1 MYDGHVPWSEQEALG
16 ETVAVGNPRHG
27 RADMSATIP
36 EMPGTPETTMDA
48 NRTAYSVDRPPVERD
63 LPAASDPLIGSVIDH
78 FEVRGLLGEGG
89 MGRVYLAHDL
99 SLERPVA
106 LKVMREELADYP
118 ELVDRM
124 IVEARAQARIQHPH
138 VVAIYYVGRYRGA
151 PYFAMEFVNGQTL
164 EDRMKKTGPI
174 PWVEALE
181 CMIQTA
187 RALFAAHL
195 RGISHRDVKP
205 SNILLSHGS
214 TYRSS
219 KVEIKV
225 ADFGLAAPI
234 GSTEEHF
241 AGTPRYAAPE
251 RIDGRKPDHR
261 SDIYSLGIAFYEIL
275 TGQPPFDA
283 KSMTDLFAKHMAA
296 PRPAIPEHLAPWR
309 LRRLI
314 AEMLDADP
322 FKRPA
327 TYEELLGR
335 LMALRPKPVV
345 AGGVPARA
353 TALAIDLGIVAVVSE
368 IITSSLQLSDSPG
381 SITALGVLGAY
392 YIISHRFWQRTVG
405 KKMLGLKLQGTDRAV
420 TLPRLLLRFVI
431 EFWAPLMAG
440 AMIAMKL
447 GSADGVVD
455 LGVATDQLGNMVGF
469 SKIPVL
475 EEATQ
480 PLLKRLLLPNAML
493 VIPWIAGF
501 LLALFDEN
509 RQALHDRAAHT
520 KVVYAVGDD

>member
-1 MYDGHVPWSEQEALG
+1 MYDTDVRWSEQEALG
-16 ETVAVGNPRHG
+16 ETMAVGEPRTD
-27 RADMSATIP
+27 RADLSATIP
-36 EMPGTPETTMDA
+36 ETPLA
-48 NRTAYSVDRPPVERD
+48 VAQTAYTVDRPPIAREMAPGD
-63 LPAASDPLIGSVIDH
+63 DPVIGSVIDH

-124 IVEARAQARIQHPH
+124 IMEARAQARIQHPH

-164 EDRMKKTGPI
+164 EDRMKKAGPI
-174 PWVEALE
+174 PWAEALE
-181 CMIQTA
+181 CIIQTT

-195 RGISHRDVKP
+195 RGIAHRDVKP

-214 TYRSS
+214 LYRSS

-261 SDIYSLGIAFYEIL
+261 SDVYSLGITFYEIL

-283 KSMTDLFAKHMAA
+283 KSMTDLFAKHMGAA
-296 PRPAIPEHLAPWR
+296 RPPIPEDLAPWR

-314 AEMLDADP
+314 TEMMDPDP
-322 FKRPA
+322 FRRPA
-327 TYEELLGR
+327 TYEELLER

-353 TALAIDLGIVAVVSE
+353 TALAIDLGLVAVVSE
-368 IITSSLQLSDSPG
+368 VVNSTLGFADRAGSLM
-381 SITALGVLGAY
+381 ALTVLATY
-392 YIISHRFWQRTVG
+392 YLVSHRVWQRTIG
-405 KKMLGLKLQGTDRAV
+405 KRMLNLKLQGTDRAV
-420 TLPRLLLRFVI
+420 TLPRLVLRFAV
-431 EFWAPLMAG
+431 EFWAPIMAVAMVSLQMG
-440 AMIAMKL
+440 AA
-447 GSADGVVD
+447 SGVVD
-455 LGVATDQLGNMVGF
+455 LGSARDQLEAMVGV
-469 SKIPVL
+469 SKIPVI
-475 EEATQ
+475 EEAAQ
-480 PLLKRLLLPNAML
+480 PLMRRLLLPNILL
-493 VIPWIAGF
+493 VVPWIGGF
-501 LLALFDEN
+501 LLAIFDDN
-509 RQALHDRAAHT
+509 RQALHDRASHT
-520 KVVYAVGDD
+520 KVVYAVGED

>member
-1 MYDGHVPWSEQEALG
+1 MYDVRVPWSEQEALG

-27 RADMSATIP
+27 RTDMSATIP
-36 EMPGTPETTMDA
+36 ETTMAA
-48 NRTAYSVDRPPVERD
+48 NRTAYTVDRPPVERVV
-63 LPAASDPLIGSVIDH
+63 PAADDPLIGSVIDH

-118 ELVDRM
+118 ELVERM
-124 IVEARAQARIQHPH
+124 IMEARAQARIQHPH

-174 PWVEALE
+174 PWSEALE

-214 TYRSS
+214 LYRSS

-234 GSTEEHF
+234 GSTEDHF

-275 TGQPPFDA
+275 TGRAPFDA

-296 PRPAIPEHLAPWR
+296 PRPPIPEDLAPWR
-309 LRRLI
+309 LRRLV
-314 AEMLDADP
+314 AEMIEADP

-327 TYEELLGR
+327 TYEELLER

-345 AGGVPARA
+345 AGGLPARA
-353 TALAIDLGIVAVVSE
+353 TALAIDLGLVAVASE
-368 IITSSLQLSDSPG
+368 IVTSTLQLSDSPG
-381 SITALGVLGAY
+381 SLTALGLLGTY
-392 YIISHRFWQRTVG
+392 YIVCHRFWQRTVG
-405 KKMLGLKLQGTDRAV
+405 KRMLGLKLQGTDRAV
-420 TLPRLLLRFVI
+420 TLPRLLLRFVV

-440 AMIAMKL
+440 AMISL
-447 GSADGVVD
+447 EIGSASGVVS
-455 LGVATDQLGNMVGF
+455 LGAATDQLGAMVGVT
-469 SKIPVL
+469 KIPVL

-480 PLLKRLLLPNAML
+480 PLLRRLLLPNAML
-493 VIPWIAGF
+493 VIPWLAGF
-501 LLALFDEN
+501 VLALFDDN
-509 RQALHDRAAHT
+509 RQALHDRASHT
-520 KVVYAVGDD
+520 KVVYAVGED

>member
-1 MYDGHVPWSEQEALG
+1 MYDAAVPWSEQEALD
-16 ETVAVGNPRHG
+16 ETVAVGGPRTVRNDLG
-27 RADMSATIP
+27 ATVP
-36 EMPGTPETTMDA
+36 DTPLSVA
-48 NRTAYSVDRPPVERD
+48 QTAYTVDRPPVAREMAPGD
-63 LPAASDPLIGSVIDH
+63 DPLIGSVIDH

-124 IVEARAQARIQHPH
+124 IMEARAQARIQHPH

-181 CMIQTA
+181 CIIQTA

-195 RGISHRDVKP
+195 RGIAHRDVKP
-205 SNILLSHGS
+205 SNILMSHGS
-214 TYRSS
+214 LYRSS

-261 SDIYSLGIAFYEIL
+261 SDIYSLGVAFYEIL

-283 KSMTDLFAKHMAA
+283 KSMTDLFAKHMSA
-296 PRPAIPEHLAPWR
+296 PRPPISEELAPWR
-309 LRRLI
+309 LRRLVS
-314 AEMLDADP
+314 EMMDADP
-322 FKRPA
+322 FRRPA
-327 TYEELLGR
+327 TYEELLER

-353 TALAIDLGIVAVVSE
+353 TALAIDLGLVAGTSE
-368 IITSSLQLSDSPG
+368 LISGALALGDSAGSL
-381 SITALGVLGAY
+381 TALGLLATY
-392 YIISHRFWQRTVG
+392 YLVCHRLWQRTVG
-405 KKMLGLKLQGTDRAV
+405 KRMLGLRLQGTDRAV
-420 TLPRLLLRFVI
+420 TLPRLILRFAV
-431 EFWAPLMAG
+431 EFWAPIMAVV
-440 AMIAMKL
+440 MIAFQVGAASDM
-447 GSADGVVD
+447 VD
-455 LGVATDQLGNMVGF
+455 LGAATDQIGAIVGVN
-469 SKIPVL
+469 KIPVL

-480 PLLKRLLLPNAML
+480 PLLRRVLLPNVIL
-493 VIPWIAGF
+493 VVPWIAGF
-501 LLALFDEN
+501 LLALFDDN
-509 RQALHDRAAHT
+509 RQALHDRASHT
-520 KVVYAVGDD
+520 KVVYAVGEG